1 MRKAL
6 RYISVTFL
14 CLALFVSCAP
24 KDVPDQEPEPGPAA
38 YVPGAWEGGT
48 YTSPFFGFSLVL
60 PDGAS
65 VRSDCS
71 SLLEG
76 TDIMMM
82 GPDTDITSGG
92 TWCETVINDSSG
104 RACAVLLVT
113 DNLAAT
119 GVALTA
125 EDYASLMIRDMGAS
139 PEPSLSREA
148 IAGTDYVVFRYPEQ
162 SDVYNTYFVGEKDG
176 ITIVWILS
184 SHGRQR
190 PSPEEMIR
198 ALKALDPPE
207 EGAEDTSG
215 ADAAP

>member
-24 KDVPDQEPEPGPAA
+24 KNVPDQEPEPSPAA
-38 YVPGAWEGGT
+38 YVPGAWEGVT

-113 DNLAAT
+113 DSLAAT

-139 PEPSLSREA
+139 PGPSLSKETL
-148 IAGTDYVVFRYPEQ
+148 AGTDYVVFRYPEQ

-198 ALKALDPPE
+198 ALMPLDPPE